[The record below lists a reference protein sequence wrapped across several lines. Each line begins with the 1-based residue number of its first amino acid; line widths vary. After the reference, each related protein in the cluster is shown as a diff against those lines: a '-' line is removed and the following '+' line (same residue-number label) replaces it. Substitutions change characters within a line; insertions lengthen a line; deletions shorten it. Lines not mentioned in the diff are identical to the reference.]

1 MYSLT
6 LYGFTAN
13 VAFSDYIYSKT
24 TSYLKKYI
32 SGIRK
37 VEIGRVNSNE
47 EHQFDEGRM
56 YGKRY
61 MKACIK
67 VIERNR
73 NDVDPELLR

>member
-6 LYGFTAN
+6 LYEFTAN
-13 VAFSDYIYSKT
+13 VAFSDYINSRT

-37 VEIGRVNSNE
+37 VEIRRVNSNE

-56 YGKRY
+56 YGKGY

-67 VIERNR
+67 AVERNR
-73 NDVDPELLR
+73 NDLDP